1 MVSLAV
7 LLVEVS
13 SDHHHWAH
21 SDRQKTSLA
30 ALFCSPRLIGAKGHR
45 CRGLAGG
52 HATTRGRRCLTCS
65 KQFRGGLLGMQRTDL
80 HIQLMTC
87 KSWSLGRRG
96 LAGSFT
102 GCAASRSLLGP
113 PPLSTFRHSKG
124 SPSTPIGP
132 NGQRRRGFS
141 CGHATAR
148 RRRCLR

>member
-13 SDHHHWAH
+13 SDDHRWAH

-30 ALFCSPRLIGAKGHR
+30 ALFCSPRLIGANGHR

-52 HATTRGRRCLTCS
+52 HATARGRRCLTCS
-65 KQFRGGLLGMQRTDL
+65 KQFRGGLLGMQRTHL

-87 KSWSLGRRG
+87 NSWSLRRRG
-96 LAGSFT
+96 LA
-102 GCAASRSLLGP
+102 GCAASRSLLGR
-113 PPLSTFRHSKG
+113 PPLGTFRHLTG
-124 SPSTPIGP
+124 SPSTLIGP